1 MHVAHYHM
9 MCAYVTW
16 RGTIGYYIRCMKGD
30 PVLSVC
36 DINGRERLHAKG
48 FVNVPVKLE
57 LMKWNKELY
66 DPMNS
71 GVSS

>member
-1 MHVAHYHM
+1 
-9 MCAYVTW
+9 MC
-16 RGTIGYYIRCMKGD
+16 K
-30 PVLSVC
+30 
-36 DINGRERLHAKG
+36 INGRERLHAKG

-57 LMKWNKELY
+57 LKKWNKELY

>member
-1 MHVAHYHM
+1 
-9 MCAYVTW
+9 MC
-16 RGTIGYYIRCMKGD
+16 
-30 PVLSVC
+30 S
-36 DINGRERLHAKG
+36 INGRERLHAKG
-48 FVNVPVKLE
+48 YVNVPVKLE

>member
-1 MHVAHYHM
+1 M
-9 MCAYVTW
+9 
-16 RGTIGYYIRCMKGD
+16 D
-30 PVLSVC
+30 SLLC